1 MVDDYMVLTLLDE
14 DPPTIRA
21 ASWED
26 VGCIHHVFAQPIYN
40 CWAVR
45 AREPEAQVVIP
56 QCAICAL
63 LSSRHGDIDCYGS
76 ALCSGPIKHLTIFA
90 EM

>member
-26 VGCIHHVFAQPIYN
+26 VGCIHHVFAQAPAYN
-40 CWAVR
+40 CWAAR
-45 AREPEAQVVIP
+45 AREPGWSLQPQAQVVIP
-56 QCAICAL
+56 QRKICAFAFF
-63 LSSRHGDIDCYGS
+63 SSW
-76 ALCSGPIKHLTIFA
+76 
-90 EM
+90 